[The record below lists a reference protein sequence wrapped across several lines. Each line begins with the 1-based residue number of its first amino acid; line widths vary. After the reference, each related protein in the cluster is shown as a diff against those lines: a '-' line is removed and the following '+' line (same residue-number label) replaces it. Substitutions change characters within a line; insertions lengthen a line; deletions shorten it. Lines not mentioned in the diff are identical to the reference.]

1 MPILTS
7 SLRPPLLLAF
17 SALLLSACTNS
28 GGFGTRST
36 PALTEVARSRDVQ
49 WTGVAASEEG
59 RIFVNSPNWHD
70 GHTWSVAELQQ
81 DGSLKN
87 FPNDTWNGP
96 DWATSPANRFV
107 CVQAVYVDK
116 LDRLWVVDPGSPKLA
131 GVIPGAPKL
140 VQIDLKT
147 NQVTDTFFFD
157 DAIAPKQSYLNDVRI
172 DTDRGFAYLTDSGLG
187 AIIVLDLNT
196 RQARRL
202 LANDERT
209 KAEPIV
215 PLIGGRELRF
225 SGGPNKG
232 EVPKIH
238 SDGIALSTDGEYLY
252 WQALIG
258 RTLYRIPTAVLR
270 DPEFPETRLGVKVQ
284 NMGQTV
290 MTDGME
296 IDADGILYFTAL
308 EKDAIIIRRPDRG
321 LETLVQDP
329 RFIWPDSFAFGPRN
343 RLYFTTAQINK
354 TSWFSP
360 DGSMPSTPYLLFRTG
375 KAR

>member
-1 MPILTS
+1 MILTS
-7 SLRPPLLLAF
+7 SVRPPLLFAF
-17 SALLLSACTNS
+17 SALVLSACTNS

-36 PALTEVARSRDVQ
+36 PALTEVAKSRDVQ
-49 WTGVAASEEG
+49 WTGVAASREG

-87 FPNDTWNGP
+87 YPNDAWNGP
-96 DWATSPANRFV
+96 DWASSPANRFV

-116 LDRLWVVDPGSPKLA
+116 RDRLWVVDPGSPKLA
-131 GVIPGAPKL
+131 GVVPGAPKL

-147 NQVTDTFFFD
+147 NQVADAFFFD
-157 DAIAPKQSYLNDVRI
+157 ETIAPKQSYLNDVRI

-202 LANDERT
+202 LASDERT

-215 PLIGGRELRF
+215 PVIGGRELRF

-308 EKDAIIIRRPDRG
+308 EKDAIVIRRPDRS

-329 RFIWPDSFAFGPRN
+329 RIGWPDSFAFGPRD

-360 DGSMPSTPYLLFRTG
+360 DGSMPNTPYLLFRTG